1 MSNAVIEKTMQNY
14 LNAVEQQYGQKNRE
28 KTMLKHLGSSTFFLK
43 KHNVE
48 QGRTVDMGDLQLM
61 TQHLET
67 V

>member
-1 MSNAVIEKTMQNY
+1 MSNVTIEKTMQDY
-14 LNAVEQQYGQKNRE
+14 LNAVEQQYGQENRE
-28 KTMLKHLGSSTFFLK
+28 KTVIKHLGSSTFFLK

-61 TQHLET
+61 THHLET